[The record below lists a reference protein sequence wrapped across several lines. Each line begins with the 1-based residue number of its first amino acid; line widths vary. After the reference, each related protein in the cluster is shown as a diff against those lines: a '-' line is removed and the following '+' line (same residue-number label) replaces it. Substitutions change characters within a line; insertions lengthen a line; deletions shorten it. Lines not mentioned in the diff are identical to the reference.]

1 MSEAVEAKEEVSMEV
16 EKVTKEE
23 SSIINLAGVD
33 SAILIKDQNY
43 EFYYQRVYDPDK
55 NKTPYFALSYRES
68 NQPWATVNG
77 LLSESYSIAKTE
89 DIIKEIQANLNAEF
103 LGEKHYRHKTAV
115 KTIFMF
121 KDYELDV
128 DTYSAVDRIL
138 FNLMTTID
146 LDEIQ
151 SRSGLA
157 FTIVNGF
164 SGNYALMLNY
174 GFVTSLFGD
183 KPGEEGKQVK
193 LTVTNTF
200 LLDEFSHRLVHDGK
214 MEVGYATVSN
224 VRAQVGNK
232 IEEFKNTPLDIDFMT
247 GLERGFPKK
256 FVKGFLKIYD
266 ELADEFQNLYY
277 ASFIWSSFLETS
289 KDLNKEIHLRR
300 YVAAYLAKRKLAAA
314 RAKREADAA
323 K

>member
-1 MSEAVEAKEEVSMEV
+1 MSKVKEEMKV
-16 EKVTKEE
+16 EPAPKPV
-23 SSIINLAGVD
+23 SSIINLSGVD
-33 SAILIKDQNY
+33 AAVLVKDQNY
-43 EFYYQRVYDPDK
+43 EFYYQRIKDPDG
-55 NKTPYFALSYRES
+55 NKTPYFTLCYRES
-68 NQPWATVNG
+68 SQPWATVNG
-77 LLSESYSIAKTE
+77 VLSEGYSVAKTE
-89 DIIKEIQANLNAEF
+89 DIIKEIQKSLNAE
-103 LGEKHYRHKTAV
+103 LMGEKHYRDKTAV

-121 KDYELDV
+121 KDYSLDI
-128 DTYSAVDRIL
+128 DTYSEVDKIL

-174 GFVTSLFGD
+174 GFVTSLFGTRAGNND
-183 KPGEEGKQVK
+183 KVVK

-214 MEVGYATVSN
+214 MKVSYAEVSN
-224 VRAQVGNK
+224 VKAQVGAK
-232 IEEFKNTPLDIDFMT
+232 IQEFKDTPLTLEFMK
-247 GLERGFPKK
+247 GMERGFPKK
-256 FVKGFLKIYD
+256 FVTGFLKVYD
-266 ELADEFQNLYY
+266 ELAPEFQNLYY

-300 YVAAYLAKRKLAAA
+300 YVTAYLAQRKLNAEK
-314 RAKREADAA
+314 AKANAESGS
-323 K
+323 

>member
-1 MSEAVEAKEEVSMEV
+1 MSDLVEEKENEIKMEV
-16 EKVTKEE
+16 EPVKPEE
-23 SSIINLAGVD
+23 SSIINLASVD
-33 SAILIKDQNY
+33 SAILVKDQNY

-55 NKTPYFALSYRES
+55 NKTPYFTLCYRES

-77 LLSESYSIAKTE
+77 VLSDGYTIAKTE
-89 DIIKEIQANLNAEF
+89 DIIKEIQENLKAEF

-121 KDYELDV
+121 KDYTLDI
-128 DTYSAVDRIL
+128 DTYSEVDKIL

-164 SGNYALMLNY
+164 SGNYALTLNY
-174 GFVTSLFGD
+174 GFVTSLYGD
-183 KPGEEGKQVK
+183 SPTDKTRQVK

-214 MEVGYATVSN
+214 MEVSYATVSN
-224 VRAQVGNK
+224 VKAQVGNK
-232 IEEFKNTPLDIDFMT
+232 IKEFKETPLTLEFMQ

-256 FVKGFLKIYD
+256 FVKGFLKVYD
-266 ELADEFQNLYY
+266 ELAEEFQNLYY

-300 YVAAYLAKRKLAAA
+300 YVTAYLAERKLAAE
-314 RAKREADAA
+314 RAKANES
-323 K
+323 